1 MRLLPALLALAT
13 SALIAADVP
22 AGFTS
27 LFNGKDL
34 AGWHGYNPH
43 SVAKLTGEKKDAML
57 KKMREDF
64 SQHWSVKDGVIYNGG
79 TGPYATT
86 DQEYGDF
93 ELNKRM
99 SAQGLKRMFLHAWR
113 LQFVHPQLGK
123 PQTLQAD
130 LPPELQQ
137 FIDHV
142 QPPPPSV

>member
-1 MRLLPALLALAT
+1 VTIKTGRTHQIRVHLA
-13 SALIAADVP
+13 SQ
-22 AGFTS
+22 
-27 LFNGKDL
+27 
-34 AGWHGYNPH
+34 GYPI
-43 SVAKLTGEKKDAML
+43 VGDDK
-57 KKMREDF
+57 
-64 SQHWSVKDGVIYNGG
+64 
-79 TGPYATT
+79 
-86 DQEYGDF
+86 YGDF

-142 QPPPPSV
+142 QPPPAPV